1 MKMQLLGLGTLL
13 ALAGAV
19 QPGNVPDPGLLR
31 GCKLGV
37 CTAMCIRPIT
47 SCPSGFRLV
56 DLRRNP
62 PCCCVRRK
70 CVQNDDQDQGQDQ
83 QK

>member
-31 GCKLGV
+31 GFVRPGFGWW
-37 CTAMCIRPIT
+37 TYDRIR
-47 SCPSGFRLV
+47 RV
-56 DLRRNP
+56 
-62 PCCCVRRK
+62 V
-70 CVQNDDQDQGQDQ
+70 V
-83 QK
+83 